1 MSLYVTRID
10 KYPKPFTVTTS
21 EGNILSTAEFQG
33 KWLYLVFHRH
43 LA

>member
-1 MSLYVTRID
+1 MSLYVTRVD

-33 KWLYLVFHRH
+33 QWLYLVFHRH